1 MNADA
6 YRAVDNGE
14 CVITE
19 AVIGASGDHLILD
32 VAREEYAEVIMNW
45 LNGLV
50 V

>member
-1 MNADA
+1 MQMLI
-6 YRAVDNGE
+6 GQLIME
-14 CVITE
+14 SVITE

-32 VAREEYAEVIMNW
+32 VAREEYAGVIMNW